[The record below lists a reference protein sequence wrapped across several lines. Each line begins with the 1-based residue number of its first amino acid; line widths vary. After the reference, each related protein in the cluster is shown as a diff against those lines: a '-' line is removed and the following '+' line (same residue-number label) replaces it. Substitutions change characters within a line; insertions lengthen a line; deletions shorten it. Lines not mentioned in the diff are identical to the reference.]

1 MSGPFAPIEEAIEEI
16 RAAGARIRLIPHGDV
31 SAALLAVTEDSAADL
46 LFGIGG
52 TPEGVLS
59 AAAIQCI
66 GGKILGR
73 VWPRDDDERKAALEA
88 GYDLGEVLDTDR
100 LCSGD
105 EIFFSATGVTDGDT
119 LRGVHYEGRQGAT
132 TESLVM
138 RSRSGT
144 VRRVSARHDRQKLRD
159 ITAGRIG

>member
-1 MSGPFAPIEEAIEEI
+1 M
-16 RAAGARIRLIPHGDV
+16 
-31 SAALLAVTEDSAADL
+31 
-46 LFGIGG
+46 
-52 TPEGVLS
+52 LS

-73 VWPRDDDERKAALEA
+73 VWPRDDDEKQAALDA
-88 GYDLGEVLDTDR
+88 GYDLDEVLDTDR
-100 LCSGD
+100 LCSPGD
-105 EIFFSATGVTDGDT
+105 TFFSATGVTDGDS
-119 LRGVHYEGRQGAT
+119 LRGVHYDGSGARRGAT